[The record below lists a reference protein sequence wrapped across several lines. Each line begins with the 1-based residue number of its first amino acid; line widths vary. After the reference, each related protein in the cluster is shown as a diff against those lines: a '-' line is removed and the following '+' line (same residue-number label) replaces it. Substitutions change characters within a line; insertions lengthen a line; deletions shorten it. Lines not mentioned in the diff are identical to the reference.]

1 MEIYSDKKK
10 ISKRRRAFRIKIYFL
25 FSLFAL
31 LLLGIFYSA
40 AYSSMFK
47 IEDILIENNKVLT
60 NDEILI
66 GLKQEVLGTFFG
78 GQAGFDNLLAWPSGH
93 VKISDPAVIDVNIE
107 KEWLSRTI
115 KVEVNERGRFAIW
128 CTSKAT
134 NCYWIDRQ
142 GFVFG
147 DAPVTEGSL
156 VFTVFDMQDS
166 SLFLGSRVEEDRFVG
181 NLISVLENFYK
192 TGFEV
197 KKITFDKELEEIH
210 IDTIDGPLFRFSVR
224 FDSSK
229 NIDPIK
235 SLNLNEVEYVNLNV
249 SDKRIDLCYKKDKCV
264 LTP

>member
-1 MEIYSDKKK
+1 MEIYSDRKK
-10 ISKRRRAFRIKIYFL
+10 IVKRKRAFRIKIYFL
-25 FSLFAL
+25 FLLLAL
-31 LLLGIFYSA
+31 LLLGIFYLA
-40 AYSSMFK
+40 AYSSVFK
-47 IEDILIENNKVLT
+47 IKDILIENNKVLT
-60 NDEILI
+60 NDEILM

-78 GQAGFDNLLAWPSGH
+78 GQAGFDNLLAWPGGR
-93 VKISDPAVIDVNIE
+93 VKISDPAVVDVNIE

-115 KVEVNERGRFAIW
+115 KVQVNERERFAIW
-128 CTSKAT
+128 CTSQAK

-142 GFVFG
+142 GFIFA

-166 SLFLGSRVEEDRFVG
+166 NLFLGSRVEEDRFVG

-210 IDTIDGPLFRFSVR
+210 IDTIDGPVFLFSTR

-229 NIDPIK
+229 NLSLIK
-235 SLNLNEVEYVNLNV
+235 DMDFKKAASVNLTV
-249 SDKRIDLCYKKDKCV
+249 DDKIYIK
-264 LTP
+264 